1 MNTEIKQKWVDALRS
16 GEYQQATG
24 RLRSNDGFC
33 CLGVLCDL
41 YAQEPFNKGWV
52 FKGEYDENPLPQDY
66 WYFDGESELLP
77 SSVRQWAGLYSSSPT
92 IKVEDEDENGDEDQ
106 FWINVAIAEL
116 NDNGSTFKQIADLIE
131 AQL

>member
-24 RLRSNDGFC
+24 RLRGYSGFC

-41 YAQEPFNKGWV
+41 YAQEPFNQGWV
-52 FKGEYDENPLPQDY
+52 FKGEDKQNPLPQDY

-77 SSVRQWAGLYSSSPT
+77 SSVRQWAGLNSNCPDLRLDL
-92 IKVEDEDENGDEDQ
+92 EDEDYWRDTT
-106 FWINVAIAEL
+106 VAEL
-116 NDNGSTFKQIADLIE
+116 NDDGSTFNQIADLIE